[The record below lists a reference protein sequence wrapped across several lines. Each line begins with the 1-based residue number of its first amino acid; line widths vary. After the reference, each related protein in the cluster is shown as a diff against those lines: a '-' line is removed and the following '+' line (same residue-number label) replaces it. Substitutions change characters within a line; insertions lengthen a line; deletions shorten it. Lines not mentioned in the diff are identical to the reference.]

1 LHDAARALAGRLG
14 FSVPHP
20 PLTRQ
25 CVNLGW
31 HRLTFTEVLPL
42 VAGLHDRGV
51 DVSAFL
57 EQVRAFPYQD
67 ISLEWLMAPERCMAT
82 MTGVLESDAVEDD
95 PVSAARL
102 RHDREF
108 IERVSRLIPLHARI
122 WLRGWSDALIHG
134 AFAQAVG
141 WDDELPF

>member
-1 LHDAARALAGRLG
+1 M
-14 FSVPHP
+14 
-20 PLTRQ
+20 
-25 CVNLGW
+25 
-31 HRLTFTEVLPL
+31 
-42 VAGLHDRGV
+42 
-51 DVSAFL
+51 SAFL

-67 ISLEWLMAPERCMAT
+67 ISLEWLITPERCTAT
-82 MTGVLESDAVEDD
+82 MTGVLESDAVEGD

-102 RHDREF
+102 RHDRKF

-122 WLRGWSDALIHG
+122 WLRGWSDALIHA